1 MNKNLAFYVK
11 FHIKPEFV
19 EQWKKEAMV
28 VIEKMSKE
36 ETFVSC
42 YMHEEADDP
51 TRFSLYE
58 VWSEPSMD
66 AFIKNQLEAK
76 DYRHEYE
83 KTLPEKLQSERTFV
97 VLNSLNE
104 WHK

>member
-1 MNKNLAFYVK
+1 MNKNLAFYVR
-11 FHIKPEFV
+11 FHIKPEYV
-19 EQWKKEAMV
+19 EQWKEEAKE
-28 VIEKMSKE
+28 VITKMSKE
-36 ETFVSC
+36 DTFVSC
-42 YMHEEADDP
+42 YMHEEKDDP

-58 VWSEPSMD
+58 VWNEPSME

-83 KTLPEKLQSERTFV
+83 KTLSVKLQSERTFV
-97 VLNSLNE
+97 VLDTMQE